1 MQNYVIFVEKESY
14 KSSLE
19 IKIIERLE
27 IITIMQINIEAQQI
41 VISIQNLSCLMKSL

>member
-41 VISIQNLSCLMKSL
+41 VISIQNLCCLMKSL